1 MLILALDTSTR
12 AGSVALVDD
21 DRVVLERR
29 GNPEATHAE
38 RLPGELLA
46 VVKENGVTLADI
58 EVFAIA
64 SGPGSFTGLR
74 VGIATL
80 QGLAFVNRRPI
91 AAVPALEALG
101 QIAGHEAQTGQVVA
115 AWMDAHR
122 GDVFSALYRV
132 GDGAPFAASRLIEI
146 EGPAVGSPAAT
157 LSRWRDEGF
166 AVDIFI
172 GDGAELYAS
181 VIARGLVMTPPA
193 LAGAIGRIAG
203 HRARGGQTVDP
214 AGVQPLYVRRPD
226 AEIARDDRDKKLH
239 HEGHEGH

>member
-1 MLILALDTSTR
+1 MRILALDTSTR
-12 AGSVALVDD
+12 AGSVALVDE

-29 GNPEATHAE
+29 GDPEPTHAE
-38 RLPGELLA
+38 RLPGDLLA
-46 VVKENGVTLADI
+46 VMKEGGVTMVDVD
-58 EVFAIA
+58 VFAIA

-80 QGLAFVNRRPI
+80 QGLAFVARRPI
-91 AAVPALEALG
+91 APVSALEALG
-101 QIAGHEAQTGQVVA
+101 QIAGHETRTGRLIG

-157 LSRWRDEGF
+157 LSRWRDAGF
-166 AVDIFI
+166 AVDIFV
-172 GDGAELYAS
+172 GDGAELYAN
-181 VIARGLVMTPPA
+181 VIARGRVMTPPA
-193 LAGAIGRIAG
+193 LAGAIGRIAV

-226 AEIARDDRDKKLH
+226 AEIDRDRRLL
-239 HEGHEGH
+239 GDQPQRTQR